1 MVLPE
6 QRQERVDLRGGVPR
20 RECVLCNTSRC
31 FSVTTIV
38 PTLPS
43 RSIDARFSS
52 VSSSAFTI
60 VTARSASDFGPRRG
74 VGITP

>member
-1 MVLPE
+1 
-6 QRQERVDLRGGVPR
+6 
-20 RECVLCNTSRC
+20 
-31 FSVTTIV
+31 
-38 PTLPS
+38 
-43 RSIDARFSS
+43 